1 MVVTGASSDLIFPED
16 KANDEEELD
25 TDECVVVRKIRDAA
39 TNGAK
44 EQANAVEE
52 ARVAQAMDDDANRT
66 VEADVDEADLS
77 DDALSKKLGYNC
89 YMIASVWRAGE
100 RILLIDCVKET
111 RLARM
116 ALKRRKQHINKAI
129 MAAVSANRLV
139 PSLVLKD
146 AKNIPTAPWTK
157 FVMGKFNRFYL

>member
-1 MVVTGASSDLIFPED
+1 
-16 KANDEEELD
+16 
-25 TDECVVVRKIRDAA
+25 
-39 TNGAK
+39 
-44 EQANAVEE
+44 
-52 ARVAQAMDDDANRT
+52 MDDDENRT
-66 VEADVDEADLS
+66 VEADVDETDLS
-77 DDALSKKLGYNC
+77 DDALSKKLGYNR

-100 RILLIDCVKET
+100 KMLLKDNVKET

-116 ALKRRKQHINKAI
+116 ALKSRKQRINKAI